1 MAGALKITLKTVVPF
16 IPDNEAA
23 KAMLCQNLDRMG
35 CVGLLQAPWCLKDAK
50 MVRELVEGAPNQFEG
65 TIRASPAKW
74 TAEEWRQVYGFQTN
88 GNGLCGRKQKY
99 VGTTFQRNPDKHDG
113 YAVEDCLDQRTRTCL
128 AFLAPILNPEKPHR
142 LTVRLANTIIGAYS
156 GEREVD
162 WGVLIRD
169 TIEKLVRN
177 IGKTRPTPI
186 SPFLYHLYRKAELL
200 TRTEE
205 EEYAV
210 GLEMAEQGVEE
221 SEDEDDEGEAAQTD
235 DDEEGDEEDGSE
247 DEGPDPAPAPEAR
260 VLKKDTAPDGRG
272 APPSRRET
280 SGAPAAKAP
289 VPKPAAPR
297 PHVPSAPAGQSNPG
311 LEQHADPMTNL
322 VYALGYAR
330 TEYENMR
337 NAITGLCT
345 EFGVSSLPELKTVID
360 RRPTVEDVKSLE
372 QRAAQMTMEIGRLR
386 ELVKLKDTELGKTR
400 TLMEAAHQD
409 VVRIAGM
416 CEVPATT
423 MLNSNLYEA
432 GISQSEVFKSET
444 FKKFLKSTMAYTKRI
459 EESNKT
465 VVEVLESVR
474 SRISE
479 AGPRPAPTFESPAK
493 VPVSRLSPAQLQ
505 RTGAGP
511 SNPTTPTDKG
521 KGPSG

>member
-1 MAGALKITLKTVVPF
+1 
-16 IPDNEAA
+16 
-23 KAMLCQNLDRMG
+23 
-35 CVGLLQAPWCLKDAK
+35 
-50 MVRELVEGAPNQFEG
+50 
-65 TIRASPAKW
+65 
-74 TAEEWRQVYGFQTN
+74 
-88 GNGLCGRKQKY
+88 
-99 VGTTFQRNPDKHDG
+99 
-113 YAVEDCLDQRTRTCL
+113 
-128 AFLAPILNPEKPHR
+128 
-142 LTVRLANTIIGAYS
+142 
-156 GEREVD
+156 
-162 WGVLIRD
+162 
-169 TIEKLVRN
+169 
-177 IGKTRPTPI
+177 
-186 SPFLYHLYRKAELL
+186 
-200 TRTEE
+200 
-205 EEYAV
+205 
-210 GLEMAEQGVEE
+210 
-221 SEDEDDEGEAAQTD
+221 
-235 DDEEGDEEDGSE
+235 
-247 DEGPDPAPAPEAR
+247 
-260 VLKKDTAPDGRG
+260 
-272 APPSRRET
+272 
-280 SGAPAAKAP
+280 
-289 VPKPAAPR
+289 
-297 PHVPSAPAGQSNPG
+297 
-311 LEQHADPMTNL
+311 MTNL

-465 VVEVLESVR
+465 VVAVLESVR

-521 KGPSG
+521 KGPSGEERTPPTRTVDSPAKNTRSVVRNLGAEAWERSPAGTKLHDQGGILLSDEEELESDPSHPDTDAVASEEEYDLVDGKRVRIGRIAATPLKRPRPAPPRPQFGHSSAK